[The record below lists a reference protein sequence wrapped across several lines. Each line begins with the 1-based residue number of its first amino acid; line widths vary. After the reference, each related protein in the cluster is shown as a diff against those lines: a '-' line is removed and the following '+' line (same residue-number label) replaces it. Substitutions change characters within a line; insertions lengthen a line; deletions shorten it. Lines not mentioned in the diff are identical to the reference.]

1 MPFKRQFLRCS
12 VSPIHEY
19 THARLSANTRSKKV
33 EFFPS
38 SVGTSRRSRSESKN
52 MGTRR
57 DAINSETLPFL
68 RHVHWDAKY
77 RGGYNDN
84 ERWKKRLEFRALG
97 GRGRGEAGW
106 FRGRSG
112 ASCFDPRK
120 STIPRPSTAE
130 CGAINS
136 GARNAWLACEWGRLY
151 LPIRWNIG
159 PSADSSGIPVERGN
173 PPLPD

>member
-1 MPFKRQFLRCS
+1 MFSFSDTR
-12 VSPIHEY
+12 IH
-19 THARLSANTRSKKV
+19 TRANTRSKTV